1 MNAKELI
8 ERFESLVDR
17 HAMAAAR
24 VFAAAS
30 VDDAVEGAAEA
41 LEIIEEMM
49 DVLEKL
55 ESVKMHDPELG
66 ARFFYALHRF
76 MRAEGDLIAQLEEI
90 FGQTLANLFDA
101 PVSVELREDGHFTAY
116 VARTKSRIAID
127 MPEDVRAE
135 LEELGLELGKNFSLV
150 ITDVLPGTIFYPQK

>member
-8 ERFESLVDR
+8 ERFEALVDR

-30 VDDAVEGAAEA
+30 VDEAVEGAVDA

-55 ESVKMHDPELG
+55 ERANMHDPELG

-90 FGQTLANLFDA
+90 FGQALANLFDS
-101 PVSVELREDGHFTAY
+101 PVSVELEDGHFTAY
-116 VARTKSRIAID
+116 VARTQSRIAID
-127 MPEDVRAE
+127 MPEEVRAE
-135 LEELGLELGKNFSLV
+135 LEELGLELGKNFSIV
-150 ITDVLPGTIFYPQK
+150 ITDVLPGNVFYPQK

>member
-1 MNAKELI
+1 MDAKELI
-8 ERFESLVDR
+8 ERFEALVDR

-30 VDDAVEGAAEA
+30 VEEAMDGAVEA

-55 ESVKMHDPELG
+55 EGVKMHDPELG

-101 PVSVELREDGHFTAY
+101 PVSVELEDGHFTAY

-135 LEELGLELGKNFSLV
+135 LEELGLELGKNFSIV